1 MTTREKL
8 LTYATL
14 VCAGVGIGQ
23 TLLILQLAYS
33 WGQNTLP
40 MLEHCQGVLER
51 HPEEQRK

>member
-1 MTTREKL
+1 VTTREKL